1 MKIIPTC
8 CHRNKSYIYI
18 YIYIYTDVYIG
29 MERQNVL
36 VLVLN
41 VTGSQCLYSFGIN
54 IRSPIIA
61 ICCFSSTRTPG
72 DTYVRVVLQCTTNG
86 AYTSSAFGE
95 IAALKS
101 HWCIH
106 ANICTTESW

>member
-1 MKIIPTC
+1 
-8 CHRNKSYIYI
+8 
-18 YIYIYTDVYIG
+18 

-72 DTYVRVVLQCTTNG
+72 DTYVRVVLQCTTNR
-86 AYTSSAFGE
+86 ACTSAFGE
-95 IAALKS
+95 IAPSKAIGAFMPTFARQSPGKSGEVISLRFMTMRLKY
-101 HWCIH
+101 
-106 ANICTTESW
+106 